1 MEKIET
7 FSQPILKLR
16 NHFTA
21 ILKPKGKKKHKK
33 EDRIPFL
40 KLGDRFHSEE
50 EDFVEEGDFRSPF
63 CSREMGVQRCEVAL
77 VCQGGCGCNISA
89 HGVRAHLQTAITS
102 SFQLQIDHRLKLWT
116 PDFPIFETAYGMH
129 NLSSKKCS
137 KNVSNSC
144 QNGGA
149 SDTFPFMGGS
159 VAMKHPS
166 KWHLGCETVDLQAWK
181 IRSHFAAA
189 KRVYLAVKWHSC
201 AKGPL
206 RSCENFCRGR

>member
-77 VCQGGCGCNISA
+77 VCQGVFSQLRNTLRNG
-89 HGVRAHLQTAITS
+89 GVAA
-102 SFQLQIDHRLKLWT
+102 K
-116 PDFPIFETAYGMH
+116 
-129 NLSSKKCS
+129 SKKFRF
-137 KNVSNSC
+137 
-144 QNGGA
+144 G
-149 SDTFPFMGGS
+149 
-159 VAMKHPS
+159 
-166 KWHLGCETVDLQAWK
+166 
-181 IRSHFAAA
+181 FA
-189 KRVYLAVKWHSC
+189 
-201 AKGPL
+201 
-206 RSCENFCRGR
+206 